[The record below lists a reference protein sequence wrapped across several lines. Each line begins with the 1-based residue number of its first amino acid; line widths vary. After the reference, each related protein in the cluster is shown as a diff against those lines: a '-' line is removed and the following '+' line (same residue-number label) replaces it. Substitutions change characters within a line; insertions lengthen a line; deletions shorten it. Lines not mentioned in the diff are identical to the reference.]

1 LNSMILGAVGRLLLP
16 VSLAFSL
23 WLLWRG
29 HNEPGGGFVGGLVA
43 AAGVA
48 VHSLPRGSRSMA
60 RLLRL
65 HPATIAAAGLLLA
78 TFSGVPALLSYSPFL
93 THQWVTTPGGLT
105 VGTALL
111 FDCGVYLA
119 VAGSVLA
126 FLAPYLEE

>member
-1 LNSMILGAVGRLLLP
+1 MNSLILGAGGRLLLP
-16 VSLAFSL
+16 LSVAFSL

-48 VHSLPRGSRSMA
+48 VHSLPRGRRSMSK
-60 RLLRL
+60 LLRAK
-65 HPATIAAAGLLLA
+65 PTTVAAIGVLLA
-78 TFSGVPALLSYSPFL
+78 MGSGVPSLVADGPFL
-93 THQWVTTPGGLT
+93 THQWFVSTGGFA
-105 VGTALL
+105 VGTPLL

-126 FLAPYLEE
+126 FLAPYLDN

>member
-1 LNSMILGAVGRLLLP
+1 MNSMILGVGGRLLLP

-29 HNEPGGGFVGGLVA
+29 HNEPGGGFIAGLVA

-48 VHSLPRGSRSMA
+48 VHSLPRGRRSMA
-60 RLLRL
+60 RLLRIQ
-65 HPATIAAAGLLLA
+65 PTTIAAAGLLLA
-78 TFSGVPALLSYSPFL
+78 MLAGLPALLGQGAFL
-93 THQWVTTPGGLT
+93 THQWVVTSAGLALGTT
-105 VGTALL
+105 LL

-126 FLAPYLEE
+126 FLAPYLGE

>member
-1 LNSMILGAVGRLLLP
+1 MILGVAGRLLLP

-43 AAGVA
+43 AAGVV
-48 VHSLPRGSRSMA
+48 VHSLPRGRHSMA

-65 HPATIAAAGLLLA
+65 QPATIAATGLLLA
-78 TFSGVPALLSYSPFL
+78 MLAGVPALLLHAPFL
-93 THQWVTTPGGLT
+93 THQWVTTAGGLT
-105 VGTALL
+105 FGTALL

-126 FLAPYLEE
+126 FLAPYLGD

>member
-1 LNSMILGAVGRLLLP
+1 M
-16 VSLAFSL
+16 SLAFSL

-93 THQWVTTPGGLT
+93 TQASGSPRRAGLT

-119 VAGSVLA
+119 VAVLVLA
-126 FLAPYLEE
+126 FLEPYLEE